1 MARDCQFS
9 LGASSGR
16 AQWQL
21 AESGLIVTPEDRS
34 PLVYALREFQGI
46 SGDGYEIRLKV
57 PAPTGS
63 PDTLTLSHL
72 GAEGPTLLEALQ
84 RAWLV
89 ERSAALRL
97 SGSGEAKPFSGTVA
111 GLGMAR
117 LADTAARAPGEAQP
131 FRGLL
136 YEDVLLVATEGDD
149 VEPVFLALLDSVS
162 LDDAAYVVRL
172 VRWPAGEVVVS
183 KLGRRT
189 EELIKDLSANRAVL
203 ARESAETLA
212 VNAGLLA
219 AGARAALAG
228 SWPPG
233 RLLDIRAMELAC
245 PGFDKVFRS
254 GWLARLPRRQEAE
267 FLAGWALDG
276 PVFLG
281 CSRPQDD
288 VAGADASTENNE
300 QTQPHNP
307 DSPGIGQ
314 GIAQAIAGATTGV
327 PPAAPEDPTTAPSED
342 QTEGQSAASTGT
354 VAAPVLWM
362 LCGKGEHWFLEALS
376 EGDRATYH
384 FRSGPEIVAL
394 VSQLLCAPQFSREA
408 LYLPLDSLSGDR
420 SDLRIAA
427 QYLSFLVDLRARFV
441 GRVIHQTLVSWSAGI
456 QSATR

>member
-1 MARDCQFS
+1 MARDCQLS
-9 LGASSGR
+9 LGTSSGR

-21 AESGLIVTPEDRS
+21 AESELIVTPEGRS
-34 PLVYALREFQGI
+34 PLVYALRELQGI
-46 SGDGYEIRLKV
+46 FGDGYEIRLKV
-57 PAPTGS
+57 PGPTGS
-63 PDTLTLSHL
+63 PDVLTLSRL
-72 GAEGPTLLEALQ
+72 GAEGPTLLDALQ

-97 SGSGEAKPFSGTVA
+97 SGAGEAKPFSGTVA
-111 GLGMAR
+111 GLGIATPV
-117 LADTAARAPGEAQP
+117 DTATRASAEAQP

-162 LDDAAYVVRL
+162 FDDAAYVVRL
-172 VRWPAGEVVVS
+172 ARWPAGEVVVS

-189 EELIKDLSANRAVL
+189 EEFVKDLTANRAVL

-212 VNAGLLA
+212 VNAGSLA

-228 SWPPG
+228 SWLPG
-233 RLLDIRAMELAC
+233 RLLDFPAMEQVC
-245 PGFDKVFRS
+245 PGFAKAFQS
-254 GWLARLPRRQEAE
+254 EWLARLPRRQEAE
-267 FLAGWALDG
+267 FLAGWAPDG

-288 VAGADASTENNE
+288 TAGAEASTENDG
-300 QTQPHNP
+300 QMPPDNP
-307 DSPGIGQ
+307 NPPGL
-314 GIAQAIAGATTGV
+314 AQAIAGATTGAR
-327 PPAAPEDPTTAPSED
+327 PAVSEGPATAPSED
-342 QTEGQSAASTGT
+342 QTESQSAASSGT
-354 VAAPVLWM
+354 AGAPVLWM
-362 LCGKGEHWFLEALS
+362 LCGKAEHWFLEALS

-420 SDLRIAA
+420 NDLRIAA
-427 QYLSFLVDLRARFV
+427 QYLGFLVDLRARLF
-441 GRVIHQTLVSWSAGI
+441 GRVIHQTLASWSACI